1 MKKLSY
7 TRGNRVNFAALFSA
21 VLLLGFL
28 FSSCNP
34 PTSPSIE
41 KIAEKSPS
49 APPAVPSPNPPV
61 NPVQPAPPAP
71 PGIPADPEPREP
83 PAVRPSASYTTTV
96 KGRLTLIGPG
106 APSAA
111 DAGISGVTITSS
123 LGDSV
128 QTGDDGSFTL
138 AVTHNGGEG
147 IFDVNVALTEG
158 YALGYKANEALDT
171 ETSRQVP
178 LSSGSE
184 TVTVNFTLAYGHKT
198 TVKSTLTRRDTENP
212 SNTWGISI
220 PNAAISVSALPGI
233 ELPVG
238 ITDSAGHIKGPDR
251 GGGRG
256 RVSGFDVHHAGAFR
270 LIAAVGD
277 TTHSS
282 GIIETREDRYEPS
295 KLEMTEQE
303 DEDSRDS

>member
-1 MKKLSY
+1 M
-7 TRGNRVNFAALFSA
+7 NFAALFSA

-34 PTSPSIE
+34 PTSSPIE
-41 KIAEKSPS
+41 KIAEKSPP
-49 APPAVPSPNPPV
+49 APPAVPSPSPPV

-71 PGIPADPEPREP
+71 PGIPAAPEPREP

-147 IFDVNVALTEG
+147 SFDVNVALTEG
-158 YALGYKANEALDT
+158 YALGYKG
-171 ETSRQVP
+171 ETSRPVP
-178 LSSGSE
+178 RSSGSE
-184 TVTVNFTLAYGHKT
+184 TVTVNFTLAYAHKT

-212 SNTWGISI
+212 SNTWGLSI

-277 TTHSS
+277 TTFISS
-282 GIIETREDRYEPS
+282 IIEHREGPYEPS

>member
-1 MKKLSY
+1 M
-7 TRGNRVNFAALFSA
+7 NFAALFSA

-34 PTSPSIE
+34 PTSSPIE
-41 KIAEKSPS
+41 KIAEKSPP
-49 APPAVPSPNPPV
+49 APPAVPSPSPPV

-83 PAVRPSASYTTTV
+83 PVVRPSASYTTTV

-138 AVTHNGGEG
+138 AVTHNGGDG
-147 IFDVNVALTEG
+147 SFDVNVALTDG
-158 YALGYKANEALDT
+158 YALGYKANEDLNT

-178 LSSGSE
+178 RSSGSE

-198 TVKSTLTRRDTENP
+198 TVKSTLTRRDTDNP

-277 TTHSS
+277 TTFISS
-282 GIIETREDRYEPS
+282 IIEHREGPYEPS

>member
-1 MKKLSY
+1 M
-7 TRGNRVNFAALFSA
+7 NFAALFSA

-34 PTSPSIE
+34 PTATSIE
-41 KIAEKSPS
+41 KIAEKSPPT
-49 APPAVPSPNPPV
+49 PPAVPSPNPPV
-61 NPVQPAPPAP
+61 NPVQPVPPAP
-71 PGIPADPEPREP
+71 PGIPADPEPQEP

-111 DAGISGVTITSS
+111 DAGIPGVTITSS
-123 LGDSV
+123 SGDSV
-128 QTGDDGSFTL
+128 QTGDNGNFTL

-147 IFDVNVALTEG
+147 SFDVNVALTNG
-158 YALGYKANEALDT
+158 YALGYKADTDLNT
-171 ETSRQVP
+171 ETARSVP
-178 LSSGSE
+178 RSIGSE
-184 TVTVNFTLAYGHKT
+184 TVTVNFTLAYGYTT
-198 TVKSTLTRRDTENP
+198 TVKSTLTRRDTDNP

-220 PNAAISVSALPGI
+220 PNAAISASALPGI
-233 ELPVG
+233 QLSAG

-256 RVSGFDVHHAGAFR
+256 RLSGFDVHHAGTFR
-270 LIAAVGD
+270 LIAVVDD